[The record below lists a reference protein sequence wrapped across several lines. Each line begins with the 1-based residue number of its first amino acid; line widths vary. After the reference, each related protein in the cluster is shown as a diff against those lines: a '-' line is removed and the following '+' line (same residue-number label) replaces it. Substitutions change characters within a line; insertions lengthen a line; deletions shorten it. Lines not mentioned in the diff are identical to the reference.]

1 MRPTPTCPTCT
12 LLSRPL
18 QGPSAGGGWIESKN
32 LTLLRDREGTKVNGV
47 EGGAVQNGR
56 TWAASTRANT
66 GIADVLRAP
75 TRAMC
80 VSRAKVGR
88 GCSQL
93 LQLTAITS
101 LISMP
106 AHACAIQA
114 RADWASC
121 ARSNSRRNILVK
133 NERAQAR
140 TIQSRSY
147 F

>member
-1 MRPTPTCPTCT
+1 MRPTPTCLTCT

-18 QGPSAGGGWIESKN
+18 QGPSAGVFRIKSKH
-32 LTLLRDREGTKVNGV
+32 LTLVWDREDTKVNGAK
-47 EGGAVQNGR
+47 GGAVQNGR

-75 TRAMC
+75 TRATC
-80 VSRAKVGR
+80 VSRAKIGR
-88 GCSQL
+88 DCSQL

-121 ARSNSRRNILVK
+121 ARSNSRRNVK

-140 TIQSRSY
+140 TIQNRSY